1 MVDAAGSDVRANFL
15 RFVAV
20 VLVVDALGLGLWQLL
35 PPETPIR
42 TAILLGT
49 LVVAPLLGFLVV
61 YVPAAADGA

>member
-1 MVDAAGSDVRANFL
+1 MVDAAGSDVRSNFL

-35 PPETPIR
+35 PPETSIR

-49 LVVAPLLGFLVV
+49 LVLAPLLGFLVV